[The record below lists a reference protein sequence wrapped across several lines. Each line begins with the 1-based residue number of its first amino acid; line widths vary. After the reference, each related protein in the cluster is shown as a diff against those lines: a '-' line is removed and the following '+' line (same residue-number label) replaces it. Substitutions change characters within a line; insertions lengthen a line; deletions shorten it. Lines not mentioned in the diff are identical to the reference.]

1 MKNPLLTII
10 ALLVLAGVLFAQ
22 SFPPGGGAHPIIRKI
37 ELVGPIQVEGIV
49 PLRDHISIP
58 WAVTSDSSSLTT
70 PFEWTCP
77 EGMHARV
84 TMISDDAGDT
94 ILNQTSYW
102 RASLILATGEVGY
115 MFWGSSAINIG
126 VRKGQPPL
134 ETVLHPEDTLR
145 IDGQTG
151 ISPNVIITG
160 ILQLAVEY
168 D

>member
-49 PLRDHISIP
+49 PLKNHISIP
-58 WAVTSDSSSLTT
+58 FTATDDS
-70 PFEWTCP
+70 PFSWVCP
-77 EGMHARV
+77 AGMHARL
-84 TMISDDAGDT
+84 T
-94 ILNQTSYW
+94 
-102 RASLILATGEVGY
+102 TGEV
-115 MFWGSSAINIG
+115 
-126 VRKGQPPL
+126 
-134 ETVLHPEDTLR
+134 PECNS
-145 IDGQTG
+145 TG
-151 ISPNVIITG
+151 ISLTLASGESVLIFSDQWHRFVIHPGDSVSVNTFCGSGPYTG